1 MENFCK
7 GFDDSLLETGVSVE
21 STCHFWLLNYFAV
34 DSLPHRL
41 LMGVAERDNGL
52 VKISLGK
59 RLEAA
64 LREIWTPSIVRWV
77 SILNNAELL
86 KGHSGSDR
94 ETVYCL
100 PAYCHRHP

>member
-7 GFDDSLLETGVSVE
+7 GFDDSLLETGVSVG

-34 DSLPHRL
+34 DSLPHGP

-52 VKISLGK
+52 VKISFGK
-59 RLEAA
+59 LLEAA

-77 SILNNAELL
+77 SMLDNPELL
-86 KGHSGSDR
+86 KGQSGSDW
-94 ETVYCL
+94 ETVYYL
-100 PAYCHRHP
+100 PLSKSLLP